1 MKPVL
6 LNIKDGVPLNLK
18 QTSAAKLQSKSY
30 WLIPLLTNGALTFSP
45 PTFSP
50 SENLTHMVGP
60 SDNWSAVLLVLVTNS
75 PSPKPKVDELF
86 VHPKNEH
93 LYTKI

>member
-1 MKPVL
+1 MS
-6 LNIKDGVPLNLK
+6 I
-18 QTSAAKLQSKSY
+18 
-30 WLIPLLTNGALTFSP
+30 LLTKVDEHGALTFSP

-50 SENLTHMVGP
+50 SDNSTHTVSP
-60 SDNWSAVLLVLVTNS
+60 SDNGSAVRLVLVTNS

-93 LYTKI
+93 LYPKI